1 MSYKV
6 VELVYGTDPKILR
19 PAMKRFVLSVLAAYA
34 NHDGSEVRPGLPRLA
49 QRCGLSIDAVYRWRR
64 LLRVEGWIVQV
75 AREDRRRNRPAI
87 YRIDLNKL
95 QAAAW
100 KGMVADSAP
109 AQSQGNKSDS
119 ALAPKSDSA
128 PAPMKRG
135 SDSALAPKTP
145 GSDSAPAQSNPSFP
159 KTRPKNERSEREAAA
174 PSPSLSSSSEAQG
187 EPKMIGDWE
196 EQELLDMIQDIRN
209 DENDAN
215 LMTATDSAIMG
226 TVEAR
231 VQAGLPVSKELISN
245 FSGIINKLVDEEN
258 RRRRK
263 AAKS

>member
-6 VELVYGTDPKILR
+6 VELVYGTDPEKLR

-75 AREDRRRNRPAI
+75 AREDRRRNKPAV

-100 KGMVADSAP
+100 KGLAADSAAAQSQDSKSDSAP
-109 AQSQGNKSDS
+109 APMKKGSDS

-128 PAPMKRG
+128 
-135 SDSALAPKTP
+135 LAPKTP
-145 GSDSAPAQSNPSFP
+145 VLLIGLTPNGTTCRRSWGRGRLRRGRAGSGRPPSGF
-159 KTRPKNERSEREAAA
+159 A
-174 PSPSLSSSSEAQG
+174 
-187 EPKMIGDWE
+187 GD
-196 EQELLDMIQDIRN
+196 
-209 DENDAN
+209 
-215 LMTATDSAIMG
+215 
-226 TVEAR
+226 
-231 VQAGLPVSKELISN
+231 
-245 FSGIINKLVDEEN
+245 
-258 RRRRK
+258 
-263 AAKS
+263 